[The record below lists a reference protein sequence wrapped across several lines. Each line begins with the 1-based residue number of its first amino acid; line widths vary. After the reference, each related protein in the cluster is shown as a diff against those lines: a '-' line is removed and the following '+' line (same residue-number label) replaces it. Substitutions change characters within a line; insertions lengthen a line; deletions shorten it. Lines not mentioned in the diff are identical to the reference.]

1 MYQNDQRRQVR
12 REQGYRPNGR
22 QDRRTVETQQSNRSQ
37 QFSSHPQW
45 GGQQASGQPQYTWP
59 SKVTDQRAVAQQE
72 TRGQW
77 HGGQQPVAERSQAP
91 QGGQPGTMQ
100 RRQAETQRVDQS
112 QQRTEGVAFTSRQ
125 RSARGQPGHQS
136 GTPQPSASQTAPQRQ
151 FQRGGS
157 QGAQQA
163 QASTSQ
169 LQQPARRGRA
179 SAGDQ
184 DSQPVQHRGAQQTTP
199 RAGDGP
205 TRSTTSRQGWGQ
217 GATQRGQGSQQPAVP
232 AGQAAQQGR
241 VQSSGGGGRGQFYTS
256 GSQATREGSAQQ
268 SRVTGGDRRPRD
280 RGTPSDESKIADDA
294 GAVGDLT
301 HNAADDDE
309 RDSDGSPEASADAG
323 LTDEARSRGGVNS
336 AQKQERDEQ
345 GRFVGTD

>member
-1 MYQNDQRRQVR
+1 MA
-12 REQGYRPNGR
+12 
-22 QDRRTVETQQSNRSQ
+22 ETQQSNRSQ

-59 SKVTDQRAVAQQE
+59 AQVTDQRTVAQQE

-91 QGGQPGTMQ
+91 QGGQPGAVQGGQPGTVQ
-100 RRQAETQRVDQS
+100 RGQAGTQRVDQS
-112 QQRTEGVAFTSRQ
+112 QQRTERAAFISRQ

-151 FQRGGS
+151 PQRGAS
-157 QGAQQA
+157 QRAQQA
-163 QASTSQ
+163 QASTSH
-169 LQQPARRGRA
+169 LQQATPRGRA

-184 DSQPVQHRGAQQTTP
+184 DSQPVQQRGAQQTNP

-205 TRSTTSRQGWGQ
+205 TRSNTSRQGWDQ
-217 GATQRGQGSQQPAVP
+217 GATQRGQWSQQPAVP

-256 GSQATREGSAQQ
+256 GSQPATQQ
-268 SRVTGGDRRPRD
+268 SAHQHRHSERGRGGDRRVRNRSETTQGSSTGD
-280 RGTPSDESKIADDA
+280 QSSSLEHSRSDA
-294 GAVGDLT
+294 GADGTQDRHDSSESSGD
-301 HNAADDDE
+301 
-309 RDSDGSPEASADAG
+309 SG
-323 LTDEARSRGGVNS
+323 LTEDDRSRGGYHA
-336 AQKQERDEQ
+336 AQEQARDEQ
-345 GRFVGTD
+345 GRFTEQG